1 MQHRDSTPVVA
12 PVQTVENDPRISW
25 DDIRIFI
32 EVAELGSLRAAAQA
46 TGISLNTI
54 RKKIEQLENRLGYN
68 LLARTNSG
76 VRVTREGKEIAEI
89 AQSMREGFSGVL
101 RLARQ
106 GQRGLKGRV
115 KVAVTEGLGTFWLI
129 PRLVDFQRQNPG
141 VHLDLQCDMRVPDMS
156 GLEADIAIQLSRPTD
171 PELVAVKIGVLH
183 LMLFASEQ
191 YLREHGAPASVKDIV
206 HYHFVEQISEQVP
219 HGMLQQFVP
228 NPDDI
233 PFISVS
239 ANTSTAHAYAITRG
253 AGIGLLPTYARAIS
267 RRLRPVLDEFRLSRE
282 IWLSYH
288 PDSKKMTRNRAAIE
302 WLRQSFDPVA
312 YPWFRQEFI
321 HPNDMSERFGTG
333 NVVFLFDGFV
343 ERE

>member
-1 MQHRDSTPVVA
+1 
-12 PVQTVENDPRISW
+12 
-25 DDIRIFI
+25 
-32 EVAELGSLRAAAQA
+32 
-46 TGISLNTI
+46 
-54 RKKIEQLENRLGYN
+54 
-68 LLARTNSG
+68 
-76 VRVTREGKEIAEI
+76 
-89 AQSMREGFSGVL
+89 
-101 RLARQ
+101 
-106 GQRGLKGRV
+106 
-115 KVAVTEGLGTFWLI
+115 
-129 PRLVDFQRQNPG
+129 
-141 VHLDLQCDMRVPDMS
+141 MRVPDMS